1 MALVAEF
8 ATDSEMFVVGRALA
22 GTEGL
27 TIELE
32 RVIPTGESVV
42 PYYWVWGDDLETYE
56 DNLASEPGVESVDT
70 IARTDEGT
78 LYRIDEHSEMS
89 TVIYDLFDLD
99 FTLLRGICTVDGWEL
114 EIRFPSCDAASA
126 FQTHLN
132 EQSIPHILERV
143 YQLTDAPGDPEGQ
156 LTAQQRE
163 AMLVAH
169 QSGYF
174 EEPRE
179 TSLRELA
186 DRLGISPSSAAGR
199 LRRGHAALIERHIG
213 SNAAEWTGRPL
224 HPAAD
229 GV

>member
-1 MALVAEF
+1 MTLVAEF
-8 ATDSEMFVVGRALA
+8 ATDSETFVVGRALA

-56 DNLASEPGVESVDT
+56 DNLASEPGVEDVDA
-70 IARTDEGT
+70 IARTDEGA
-78 LYRIDEHSEMS
+78 LYRIEGNGETSMA
-89 TVIYDLFDLD
+89 IYGLFDVDL
-99 FTLLRGICTVDGWEL
+99 TLLGGTCTVDGWEFQ
-114 EIRFPSCDAASA
+114 IRFQSSDAANA
-126 FQTHLN
+126 FKTHLD
-132 EQSIPHILERV
+132 EQAIPHTLERV
-143 YQLTDAPGDPEGQ
+143 YQLTNAPGDPEGR

-163 AMLVAH
+163 ALLVAY

-179 TSLRELA
+179 TCLRELA

-199 LRRGHAALIERHIG
+199 LRRGHAALIEHHIA
-213 SNAAEWTGRPL
+213 SNAAGWTGQPV

-229 GV
+229 SV